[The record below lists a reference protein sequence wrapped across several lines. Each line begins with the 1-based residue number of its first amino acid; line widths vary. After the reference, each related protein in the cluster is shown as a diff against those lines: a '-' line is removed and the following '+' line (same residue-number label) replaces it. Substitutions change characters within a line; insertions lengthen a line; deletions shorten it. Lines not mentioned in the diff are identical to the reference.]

1 MSPASASSETR
12 KRPLL
17 LCYDGS
23 PDSTEAIELAGE
35 LIGGGPAL
43 VLHVW
48 LPPSALFLAGRIV
61 ADSHPLA
68 PAIAEFD
75 EAAHK
80 EAERIAAEGA
90 EAASRVGFE
99 ATPLTE
105 RAGHGVWRAIVKIAD
120 EHDARAVIVGSHGR
134 SRSCFGGARQRLPRS
149 RQPLRPA
156 GPGGAVQRR
165 SPGRGGLSAAEQLEE

>member
-1 MSPASASSETR
+1 MSPGSASSVVG

-23 PDSTEAIELAGE
+23 PDSIEAIELAGE

-48 LPPSALFLAGRIV
+48 LPPSALILAGRIV
-61 ADSHPLA
+61 ADSHPLGS
-68 PAIAEFD
+68 AIAEFD
-75 EAAHK
+75 EAANK

-90 EAASRVGFE
+90 EAASRTGFE

-105 RAGHGVWRAIVKIAD
+105 RAGHGVWRAIVKVAD

-134 SRSCFGGARQRLPRS
+134 SAAASAVLGSVSHGVVNHCN
-149 RQPLRPA
+149 RPVLVA
-156 GPGGAVQRR
+156 PCSGDH
-165 SPGRGGLSAAEQLEE
+165 LDAED

>member
-120 EHDARAVIVGSHGR
+120 EHDVLAVIVGSHGR
-134 SRSCFGGARQRLPRS
+134 SPAASAVLGSVSHGVVNHCG
-149 RQPLRPA
+149 RPVLVA
-156 GPGGAVQRR
+156 PCSGDH
-165 SPGRGGLSAAEQLEE
+165 LDTED